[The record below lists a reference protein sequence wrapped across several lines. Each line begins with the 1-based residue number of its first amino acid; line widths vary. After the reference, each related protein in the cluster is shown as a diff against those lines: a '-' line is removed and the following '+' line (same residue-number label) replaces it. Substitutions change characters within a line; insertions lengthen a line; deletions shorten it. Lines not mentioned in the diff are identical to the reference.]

1 MPLPFTPPPFE
12 HFSDS
17 IRSLPP
23 LDRYQPEHLCTPTF
37 RLYSDSSIE
46 LFYAPFDFVNTSAK
60 VALVGITPGFQQME
74 IGYRTARAALVKG
87 ETGAEACRQAKAEA
101 SFAGPMRRNLISML
115 ADIELHHW
123 LGMSDPAMLFDRYLS
138 LLHTTSAIRYPVF
151 VHGDDYDDYTG
162 NVPPLLR
169 HPVLRAIVFEVLCP
183 ELAEVPGALLIPLG
197 KAVEECLCALV
208 SAGLL
213 GRERCL
219 LGFPHP
225 GGGNGHRIGQ
235 FELSMDRLKTEA
247 AGWFTR
253 AAGAASA

>member
-1 MPLPFTPPPFE
+1 MTLPFRPPLFGR
-12 HFSDS
+12 FADS

-23 LDRYQPEHLCTPTF
+23 LARYGHEHLCTATF
-37 RLYSDSSIE
+37 RLYSDRRIE
-46 LFYAPFDFVNTSAK
+46 LFYAPFDFVNKLAK
-60 VALVGITPGFQQME
+60 VAVIGITPGFQQME
-74 IGYRTARAALVKG
+74 IAFRAARTALVSGK
-87 ETGAEACRQAKAEA
+87 TDVEASRQAKAA
-101 SFAGPMRRNLISML
+101 AAFAGRMRRNLISML
-115 ADIELHHW
+115 GDIRLHRW
-123 LGMSDPAMLFDRYLS
+123 LGLPDPASLFSGHLS
-138 LLHTTSAIRYPVF
+138 LVHTTSAIRYPVF
-151 VHGDDYDDYTG
+151 VHGANYTG
-162 NVPPLLR
+162 HAPPILR

-235 FELSMDRLKTEA
+235 FELNMDRLKTEA
-247 AGWFTR
+247 AGWFRR